1 MLERVQTALD
11 ECVKAVRITDRLTD
25 SPACIVNDEGAMSAR
40 QEKVLREAGHDVP
53 KQKRILELNAGHPVV
68 KKLQGLSEDDKFADW
83 SALLYDQALLAEGT
97 LPGDPAAFS
106 KRLTSLM
113 AGN

>member
-1 MLERVQTALD
+1 MSHIRLFNHYMPTPLLLLGCIEWLAMLFAVPIAVQLRFDAPMQWLD
-11 ECVKAVRITDRLTD
+11 P
-25 SPACIVNDEGAMSAR
+25 S
-40 QEKVLREAGHDVP
+40 
-53 KQKRILELNAGHPVV
+53 ILELNAGHPVV